1 MYKMKTARREEFRI
15 REKISGN
22 CGEAGLISLVYGISN
37 ELSLNPDIFEREDGS
52 IWIYYEHSEFPC
64 SLLLDEYGALM
75 AALHEEYPIVICG
88 NADGKE
94 AAQLQ
99 VVKEESEGI
108 WYFEKSNLSGEDFD
122 ELESICI
129 VVSTE
134 RGGIRKELAELLR
147 GVRWEYEALAVR
159 RSWYMEKALSG
170 LEEMCPGAYFRY
182 LPLTEDAEE
191 TVWMESLTVTQMA
204 ELWSL
209 LLENGVGAAEFE
221 YALEALEHKNLN
233 SVYSWELSLRMA
245 LNDCGVTVQYEDH
258 GFRMERADGRRMV
271 YDYGTGTAA
280 EKMLLKIL
288 FPVSLT

>member
-159 RSWYMEKALSG
+159 RSWYMER
-170 LEEMCPGAYFRY
+170 C
-182 LPLTEDAEE
+182 
-191 TVWMESLTVTQMA
+191 V
-204 ELWSL
+204 
-209 LLENGVGAAEFE
+209 
-221 YALEALEHKNLN
+221 
-233 SVYSWELSLRMA
+233 
-245 LNDCGVTVQYEDH
+245 
-258 GFRMERADGRRMV
+258 
-271 YDYGTGTAA
+271 
-280 EKMLLKIL
+280 
-288 FPVSLT
+288 

>member
-1 MYKMKTARREEFRI
+1 MYKMKTVRREEFRI
-15 REKISGN
+15 KEKISGV
-22 CGEAGLISLVYGISN
+22 CEEAGLSSLVYGIST
-37 ELSLNPDIFEREDGS
+37 ELSLNPDIYEREDGS

-64 SLLLDEYGALM
+64 SLLLEEYGTLM
-75 AALHEEYPIVICG
+75 AALHEKYSIVIYG
-88 NADGKE
+88 SAGGRE

-99 VVKEESEGI
+99 VEKGEPEGS
-108 WYFEKSNLSGEDFD
+108 WCYEKSNISGTDFE
-122 ELESICI
+122 ELESLCI
-129 VVSTE
+129 VVGTE
-134 RGGIRKELAELLR
+134 GGEKEKELAELLR
-147 GVRWEYEALAVR
+147 GVRWEHEALAVR

-170 LEEMCPGAYFRY
+170 LEEMCPGTYFRY
-182 LPLTEDAEE
+182 LPLTEDAEKA
-191 TVWMESLTVTQMA
+191 VWMESLTVTQIA

-221 YALEALEHKNLN
+221 YALEALEYKNLD

-245 LNDCGVTVQYEDH
+245 LNDSGVTVQYEDH

-271 YDYGTGTAA
+271 YDYRTGTAA